1 MDMHGKINQ
10 YITVAVKGK
19 GVFADT
25 IVHQCFATGHLGTTG
40 AGWARMWRNGTS

>member
-25 IVHQCFATGHLGTTG
+25 VVSQYFAGSHLAVIRAGLAAYSSKG
-40 AGWARMWRNGTS
+40 AF